1 MHASLARLAAGAAAM
16 VALVA
21 PADAAASAIPGVV
34 LVRPSGARGVQALAR
49 SPAVDGTIASLAG
62 GVRLVAV
69 SADPAT
75 AVARLRR
82 TRGIRWAEP
91 DVLLHAT
98 AAPDDPLLAQQT
110 DLPAMAAGAGW
121 DAFGLGAFPRG
132 GGVPVGIV
140 DTGVDRGH
148 PDLAGRI
155 AACGEA
161 ARGVVSSGACDDDEG
176 HGTHVA
182 GTVGAGANDGIG
194 MAGIAFDSPLIVC
207 RALTAGG
214 GGDTADVAACITW
227 VHQQGARIISM
238 SLGGPPSRTLAAAA
252 QDAYARGGRAGSV
265 LVAAAGNDGDGS
277 TEYPA
282 GLSQVIS
289 VAATD
294 DAGGHAP
301 FSNVNADVEIAA
313 PGVDVLSARLGGGYV
328 RESGTSMAAP
338 HVAAAAALIWSA
350 APDLTAAGV
359 RERLD
364 RAVDDAGQP
373 GRDGTFGYG
382 RLDLEKAAR

>member
-1 MHASLARLAAGAAAM
+1 MHAPFLRLAAGAA
-16 VALVA
+16 LVLTLVT
-21 PADAAASAIPGVV
+21 PADAAASVAPGLV
-34 LVRPSGARGVQALAR
+34 LVRPSGVRGAQALAR
-49 SPAVDGTIASLAG
+49 SPAVDGTVAALAG

-69 SADPAT
+69 SGDPAT
-75 AVARLRR
+75 AAARLRR

-98 AAPDDPLLAQQT
+98 ATPDDPLVAQQT
-110 DLPAMAAGAGW
+110 DLPAMAASSGW

-140 DTGVDRGH
+140 DTGIDRGH
-148 PDLAGRI
+148 PDLAGRVL
-155 AACGEA
+155 ACGEA
-161 ARGVVSSGACDDDEG
+161 SLGVVSDGACADDEG

-182 GTVGAGANDGIG
+182 GTIGAGANDGVG
-194 MAGIAFDSPLIVC
+194 MAGIAFDSPLIIC

-227 VHQQGARIISM
+227 AHQQGAKVISM
-238 SLGGPPSRTLAAAA
+238 SLGGPASRTLAAAA
-252 QDAYARGGRAGSV
+252 QDAYARGSHAGSV

-282 GLSQVIS
+282 GLSQVVS
-289 VAATD
+289 VGATD
-294 DAGGHAP
+294 DAGAHAP

-328 RESGTSMAAP
+328 RESGTSMATP

-350 APDLTAAGV
+350 APGLTAAGV

-373 GRDGTFGYG
+373 GRDGLFGYG
-382 RLDLEKAAR
+382 RLDLARAAG